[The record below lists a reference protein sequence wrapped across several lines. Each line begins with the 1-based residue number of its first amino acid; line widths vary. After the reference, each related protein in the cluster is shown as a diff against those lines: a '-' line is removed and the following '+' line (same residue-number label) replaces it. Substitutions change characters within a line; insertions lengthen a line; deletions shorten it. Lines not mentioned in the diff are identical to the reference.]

1 MLTTKY
7 NLSIQ
12 AGESVNRQFQL
23 LSATGDPFD
32 LTGYSLASQVRAE
45 YTSPSSSGQFTVTSS
60 LPTDGY
66 LIMTMD
72 ASSSAALTGSC
83 YYYDVR
89 MTSGSVVV
97 YPFEGKVTVSPRV
110 TR

>member
-12 AGESVNRQFQL
+12 AGESVNRQFML
-23 LSATGDPFD
+23 LAATGDPFN
-32 LTGYSLASQVRAE
+32 LTGYTLDSQVRTE
-45 YTSPSSSGQFTVTSS
+45 YSTVLPSATFNVTSS
-60 LPTDGY
+60 LGTDGV
-66 LIMTMD
+66 LIMSMD
-72 ASSSAALTGSC
+72 ASQSAALTGSC

-89 MTSGSVVV
+89 MTSGSIVQ
-97 YPFEGKVTVSPRV
+97 YPFEGKLIVSPRV

>member
-1 MLTTKY
+1 MLTTKW
-7 NLSIQ
+7 NIAIQ

-32 LTGYSLASQVRAE
+32 LSGYEFASHVRTE
-45 YTSPSSSGQFTVTSS
+45 YTSPSASATFTVTSS
-60 LPTDGY
+60 LATSGY
-66 LIMTMD
+66 LIMTMN
-72 ASSSAALTGSC
+72 ASASAALTGSC